1 MNYSASISLST
12 ARTTISGYSLGIADT
27 ISGCT
32 SFKEGTSRQHSLAS
46 EIRDGVGDTAVTRYI
61 DKIEPDPESESSLK
75 SAPGH
80 HQKTVQFTE
89 TPKDSDKNRVFFAVP
104 SNTAAEQINTDDR
117 TLSNELATPTRRH
130 ILPLAINQSAETV
143 ELMDDNLLSASK
155 ESVRL
160 DSREVDI
167 GKVIG
172 NRYEILSEISR
183 GGFGIVYRARQIGL
197 DRVVAL
203 KRLHAQND
211 YSNVKRFFL
220 EANIIKDLVHPNTIQ
235 LIDAG
240 MDDNHLYYVMEYI
253 EGKSLR
259 ELIDMEH
266 SLDPL
271 RSLNITKQILK
282 SIHEAHERGII
293 HRDLKPSN
301 ILIRN
306 IIGEQDFVKVL
317 DFGIAKV
324 HYKGMPRLTENG
336 KIMGT
341 PQYLA
346 PELLYGDEAT
356 QSTDLFSIALILVE
370 MLTGKALLPKSPVSI
385 VKLSTSPEPIP
396 IPQWILQSPMGD
408 MLRRALNKDPDF
420 RYRNAADMI
429 ADIQRVEAC
438 MRFDLQ
444 NTSKYEPKQTHGKS
458 LLFSWFAIIAGL
470 ILLNVVFF
478 VCTFILY

>member
-1 MNYSASISLST
+1 MNYSASISLLT
-12 ARTTISGYSLGIADT
+12 ARTTISGYSMGLADT
-27 ISGCT
+27 ISGCMNL
-32 SFKEGTSRQHSLAS
+32 KEGTTRQHSLAS
-46 EIRDGVGDTAVTRYI
+46 EIRDGIGDTAVTRYI
-61 DKIEPDPESESSLK
+61 DKIDPECETCFK
-75 SAPGH
+75 SVPGRN
-80 HQKTVQFTE
+80 QKTVQFVDA
-89 TPKDSDKNRVFFAVP
+89 PKGNDKKTRVFAIS
-104 SNTAAEQINTDDR
+104 SNTADEKTNTDDR
-117 TLSNELATPTRRH
+117 TISNELATPTCRH
-130 ILPLAINQSAETV
+130 MLPLASKQADETV
-143 ELMDDNLLSASK
+143 ELTEDKLLSPSK
-155 ESVRL
+155 ESTRL

-211 YSNVKRFFL
+211 CSNVKRFFL

-259 ELIDMEH
+259 ELIDIEH

-271 RSLNITKQILK
+271 RSLNIAKQILK

-324 HYKGMPRLTENG
+324 QYRGMPRLTENG
-336 KIMGT
+336 KILGT

-356 QSTDLFSIALILVE
+356 HSTDLYSIALILVE

-420 RYRNAADMI
+420 RYKNATDMI
-429 ADIQRVEAC
+429 AYIQRIETG
-438 MRFDLQ
+438 MHLDLQ
-444 NTSKYEPKQTHGKS
+444 NSGRYEPKNNDGKS
-458 LLFSWFAIIAGL
+458 RLTSWLAIVVGIV
-470 ILLNVVFF
+470 LLNAVLFI
-478 VCTFILY
+478 CTFML